1 METVVEA
8 QWWFFWMGTVFGFF
22 ICASLLYCLL
32 PSLRLHG
39 VMVRLVGLP
48 IGRSRPFTRAVC
60 GLGRSSSPDAFHGRN
75 WRHRVTPP

>member
-22 ICASLLYCLL
+22 ICASLLMLL

-48 IGRSRPFTRAVC
+48 IGRAPSHEPSV
-60 GLGRSSSPDAFHGRN
+60 D
-75 WRHRVTPP
+75 